1 MSSKIDIFLGDML
14 LSCDRIRQYLEG
26 VSLEDYLTHS
36 MRRDAVERQLQIL
49 TEAAF
54 RLGEDAPKLCPTIDW
69 RSIRGLGNFL
79 RHEYDKITPQIIWR
93 KLHED
98 LPLLEEA
105 VRRALL
111 NRVNKSSELN
121 P

>member
-1 MSSKIDIFLGDML
+1 MSSKTDLFLRDILG
-14 LSCDRIRQYLEG
+14 SCDKIREYLEG
-26 VSLEDYLTHS
+26 VTWEAYLSHS
-36 MRRDAVERQLQIL
+36 MPRDAVERQLQIL

-54 RLGEDAPKLCPTIDW
+54 RLGEDAAKLCPTIDW

-105 VRRALL
+105 VRTALL
-111 NRVNKSSELN
+111 NRADHSAESNS
-121 P
+121 